1 MKFVVKLGGAGLET
15 PSLLEGCTRAITE
28 LVRDGN
34 QVAVVHG
41 GGVQLT
47 RMLKALGKQS
57 EFVAGLRVTDAETR
71 DVALMVLAGKVNKGL
86 VAALGALGQPA
97 VGLSGGDGLMF
108 RARKKRA
115 LLDVGKPDLGYVGEI
130 VASDPRWIEAI
141 WQLNG
146 VPVISSMA
154 LGFDG
159 EYYNINADE
168 MAAACAIACH
178 ADALVFLTDVPG
190 VKGANGEVLRWLSI
204 DQIAEM
210 AKTAV
215 ISGGMLP
222 KLSACREA
230 LLNGVKRVRILP
242 AEAAGSLPDL
252 CSSRVAHG
260 TEVMVA

>member
-1 MKFVVKLGGAGLET
+1 MKYVVKLGGAGLEN
-15 PSLLEGCTRAITE
+15 PVLCDGSMKAIAE

-47 RMLKALGKQS
+47 KTLKAMGIESL
-57 EFVAGLRVTDAETR
+57 FVNGLRVTDAQTR
-71 DVALMVLAGKVNKGL
+71 DVAVMVLAGRVNKGL
-86 VAALGALGQPA
+86 VAALGVLGQPA
-97 VGLSGGDGLMF
+97 VGLCGGDGLIF
-108 RARKKRA
+108 RARKKRTA
-115 LLDVGKPDLGYVGEI
+115 DDLGFVGEI
-130 VASDPRWIEAI
+130 ASADARWLEAI
-141 WQLNG
+141 WNLNS
-146 VPVISSMA
+146 VPVISSLA

-159 EYYNINADE
+159 EYYNVNADE
-168 MAAACAIACH
+168 MAAACAVACG

-210 AKTAV
+210 AQSAV

-222 KLSACREA
+222 KLGACREA

-242 AEAAGSLPDL
+242 AEAASSLPDL
-252 CSSRVAHG
+252 CSSRVPHG

>member
-1 MKFVVKLGGAGLET
+1 MKYVIKLGGAGLET
-15 PSLLEGCTRAITE
+15 PELLQGSMRAIAD

-47 RMLKALGKQS
+47 RTLKALGKQS
-57 EFVAGLRVTDAETR
+57 EFIDGLRITDAETR
-71 DVALMVLAGKVNKGL
+71 DVALMVFAGRVNKGL

-97 VGLSGGDGLMF
+97 IGLSGGDGLTF
-108 RARKKRA
+108 RARKKRTA
-115 LLDVGKPDLGYVGEI
+115 PDLGFVGEI
-130 VASDPRWIEAI
+130 AASDPRWIESI
-141 WQLNG
+141 WQMNG
-146 VPVISSMA
+146 VPVLCSMA

-168 MAAACAIACH
+168 MAAACAVACH

-242 AEAAGSLPDL
+242 AEAAASLPDL
-252 CSSRVAHG
+252 CSSRIVHG